1 MFQKQVPD
9 RRGKRTVC
17 LPTCLVFLEIFK
29 EGRPV
34 SEQGGGHVSAHRT
47 RSAQDAC
54 PLASTFAK
62 RAVPKE
68 KVPPL
73 QEGVGASGLVTPR
86 MTSMG
91 VRRQGLVCSSR
102 PQTRADSCCQDAEHL
117 RASGGAL
124 CGPGLPRGHAGPG
137 LGALTVDCEDSRVLG
152 LLGHEGLLH
161 TLVVFPEKPGGC
173 GGRGHS

>member
-1 MFQKQVPD
+1 MTNSRGERPCGSERGQLGPGRGAGSGGPGVRPREAARAGVGGVRPGMFQKQVPD

-34 SEQGGGHVSAHRT
+34 SEQGGGHVSAYRT

-73 QEGVGASGLVTPR
+73 QEGVGASGLVISPAKIISGGRRGCYTDSRPR
-86 MTSMG
+86 TA
-91 VRRQGLVCSSR
+91 SR
-102 PQTRADSCCQDAEHL
+102 PQATR
-117 RASGGAL
+117 R
-124 CGPGLPRGHAGPG
+124 P
-137 LGALTVDCEDSRVLG
+137 
-152 LLGHEGLLH
+152 LLLQSHPSPV
-161 TLVVFPEKPGGC
+161 TA
-173 GGRGHS
+173 